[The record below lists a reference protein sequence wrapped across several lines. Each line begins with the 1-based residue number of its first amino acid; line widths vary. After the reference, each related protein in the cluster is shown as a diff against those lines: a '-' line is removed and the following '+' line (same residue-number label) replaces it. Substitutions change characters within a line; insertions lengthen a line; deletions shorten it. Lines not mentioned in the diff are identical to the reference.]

1 MTCPIRYRVGS
12 HYASDGSMPAVSD
25 RWVKMRAGVC
35 GGAIKSVVVASIGVA
50 LLAIGWAVPAPSDAG
65 VVESVLTW
73 QARIN
78 RTVHRAHHWSWIL
91 RRLERRDDKLIVGLA
106 FKNNGTHK
114 RPIFLDANFM
124 NSSVLTGN
132 DQNRTYG
139 LISVDGIS
147 AERSAVNRRSTRETV
162 FIFDYP
168 RDANNVRFTSRW
180 VTMLMANGAATI
192 IDVAFR
198 LQIPPPEAALN
209 R

>member
-1 MTCPIRYRVGS
+1 
-12 HYASDGSMPAVSD
+12 MPT
-25 RWVKMRAGVC
+25 
-35 GGAIKSVVVASIGVA
+35 
-50 LLAIGWAVPAPSDAG
+50 PSDAG
-65 VVESVLTW
+65 VVEAVLTW

-91 RRLERRDDKLIVGLA
+91 RRLERRNDKLIVGLA
-106 FKNNGTHK
+106 FKNNGNHR

-147 AERSAVNRRSTRETV
+147 AEMTAVDRRSTRETV

-168 RDANNVRFTSRW
+168 QDAKSVRFTSRW
-180 VTMLMANGAATI
+180 VTLLMANGAATI
-192 IDVAFR
+192 IDVDFR
-198 LQIPPPEAALN
+198 LQIPPPEAALS
-209 R
+209 RRPSQAAGQAE